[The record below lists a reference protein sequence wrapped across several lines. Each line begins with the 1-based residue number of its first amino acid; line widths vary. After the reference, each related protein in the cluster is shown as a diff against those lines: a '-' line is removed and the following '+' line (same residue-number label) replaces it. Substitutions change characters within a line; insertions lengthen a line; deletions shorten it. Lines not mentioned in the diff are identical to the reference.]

1 MVLVNCF
8 IIFSFFVFYF
18 DYLILFCN
26 NRSIYFLFYF
36 WKKKNLFQNIS
47 QNIFFLIFHIIIFL
61 HYVYSFLSFL
71 QIFFFTSF
79 STSISFFYSAILI
92 TPVGQF
98 SRVVSLILF
107 SERTLKLVRHKAN
120 NNVTCKD

>member
-61 HYVYSFLSFL
+61 HYVYSFPSFL